1 MPELFSTLLDVRL
14 AGEDKQDYT
23 STLVMILVIRD
34 NLTGSSRRGG
44 RTGLAST
51 LVMILVIRDNLTG
64 SSRRGGQTGL
74 HVHIGNNFDY
84 KRQSD
89 RLLNILFVFVSQ
101 WRTNWTTRPH
111 W

>member
-1 MPELFSTLLDVRL
+1 MPELFSTLLDVHL

-23 STLVMILVIRD
+23 
-34 NLTGSSRRGG
+34 
-44 RTGLAST
+44 ST